1 MEQTA
6 QDLSSPSE
14 ITAKASRSGF
24 GAAEE
29 AREKLKF
36 ILGASE
42 DNSSDDEPPALGQTA
57 KPLNSAAPEA
67 TTSTS
72 QETQTPPQPSIRM
85 R

>member
-6 QDLSSPSE
+6 PDLSSPSE
-14 ITAKASRSGF
+14 ITAKASRPRF

-57 KPLNSAAPEA
+57 KPQNSAAPKA
-67 TTSTS
+67 TTSTP
-72 QETQTPPQPSIRM
+72 QKTQTPPQPSISM